1 MAQII
6 PRSRNLPE
14 CDVRRRPIRL
24 LLGLSSLFLLAS
36 CSWYQAIQ
44 QHQEMTRS
52 LNAYV
57 GKSVAD
63 VARDR
68 GLPTHMVDLGANR
81 RGFEWESATETP
93 EVATP
98 APGSGTAA
106 TLPPSKQSCFVSF
119 VASSDGSSP
128 SLSDWTIESSQLK
141 GSC

>member
-1 MAQII
+1 
-6 PRSRNLPE
+6 
-14 CDVRRRPIRL
+14 L
-24 LLGLSSLFLLAS
+24 LLGLSSSFFLVS

-68 GLPTHMVDLGANR
+68 GLPTHTVDLGPNI
-81 RGFEWESATETP
+81 RGFEWEIATETP
-93 EVATP
+93 EAAAP
-98 APGSGTAA
+98 APGSGIAVTV
-106 TLPPSKQSCFVSF
+106 PPSKQACLVSF
-119 VASSDGSSP
+119 VASNAGTSP
-128 SLSDWTIESSQLK
+128 SLSDWIIESSQLK